1 MVNYVTAGS
10 FAFNSAHVT
19 SGYNVAGFKKFGTRR
34 LEEEENSQNAIDT
47 GSSSASLA
55 ADPFRRELSGGGGG
69 NATPTPHFG
78 EVEGYTGETAVA
90 EFSMT
95 NAGWDVKD
103 VTIPAGH
110 FKVRLTNN
118 GGKIRQLI
126 AQRWKVQL
134 QAEPG
139 ETRDSPVY
147 VEMVPGT
154 YPCFE
159 AGRGSKPQWKCN
171 IIIA

>member
-1 MVNYVTAGS
+1 MRKTILGLTIFVSTLL
-10 FAFNSAHVT
+10 
-19 SGYNVAGFKKFGTRR
+19 VACGGGGG
-34 LEEEENSQNAIDT
+34 D
-47 GSSSASLA
+47 GSSG
-55 ADPFRRELSGGGGG
+55 GGGGG

-171 IIIA
+171 IIIE